1 MFDQVDSDKRA
12 TVESFFSLITTFA
25 EALGFFSPGYSQM
38 ERLMKNLI
46 DVVPTQSQSKTL
58 LALENLVIKKKITL
72 ARMSREDMLVILA
85 LASLCLPV
93 AVEFTETEANQAL
106 KRWLEEDGSML
117 RIDHVELRRTLID
130 LCFWIRDGY
139 GHAYWRPLLRQD
151 HIGYKHIEVL
161 QTINVTQF
169 VEEARAREDDLRA
182 KRKVMH
188 TQGGRSNP
196 TTGLEVE
203 SGRCP
208 D

>member
-1 MFDQVDSDKRA
+1 MLGVLPSSQRLRPCGSA
-12 TVESFFSLITTFA
+12 LQGGAPQTVPRRLDLLFKAVPRLFSSADNFQA
-25 EALGFFSPGYSQM
+25 
-38 ERLMKNLI
+38 
-46 DVVPTQSQSKTL
+46 
-58 LALENLVIKKKITL
+58 
-72 ARMSREDMLVILA
+72 EDMLVILA

-196 TTGLEVE
+196 ATGLEVE